1 MTTKDSMEVFFNI
14 KGRIVDSKVKKKL
27 AYDRKGRGFEPCQ
40 YTIRMYR
47 HCDVP
52 FRPGLVQYIQL

>member
-27 AYDRKGRGFEPCQ
+27 AYGRKGRGFEPCQ
-40 YTIRMYR
+40 YTIRIVTAMF
-47 HCDVP
+47 HFV
-52 FRPGLVQYIQL
+52 LV